1 MSTHALSVSIT
12 GQEGGKDAVGSVT
25 NFSNNTKKKLDK
37 GRGTPK
43 LMSLQ

>member
-25 NFSNNTKKKLDK
+25 SFSDNTKKLDK